1 MVPER
6 LRVKHTAHST
16 EVVPRAVLLHF
27 CMHMVVL
34 KYSYILEK
42 NANLLISSQILSH
55 RYPSHHLVTLAPSPH
70 HSYYPDT
77 SSINILITL
86 FTSSLPHYYPHHLI
100 ITLIPHHYP
109 YHLTITS
116 SPHHYLHSGSF
127 SLHKCSQT
135 HHITINIVAR
145 SKKKK
150 KASTTQYILHQTME
164 ICNMRV
170 TPADMLKAAEKKAFT
185 RSFHDAS

>member
-150 KASTTQYILHQTME
+150 SLHNSVHPAPNNGNMQYESHASRYAQGSREESIHKVL
-164 ICNMRV
+164 
-170 TPADMLKAAEKKAFT
+170 P
-185 RSFHDAS
+185 